1 MNNSSTDGFPL
12 RYITFEELDELNTLV
27 LGLSDTQDG
36 SGNILIL
43 ERGLS
48 FDEQDV
54 ALGQDTYS
62 ISTASGATVYGG
74 IMRSVLDERLLTIEL
89 TAEAAGALGTT
100 QTCQFLLEL
109 DSGSVGRLREG
120 LRRVLEGDSSRL

>member
-1 MNNSSTDGFPL
+1 MAGRRMGGKAVNNSSTDGFPL

-100 QTCQFLLEL
+100 QT
-109 DSGSVGRLREG
+109 
-120 LRRVLEGDSSRL
+120 